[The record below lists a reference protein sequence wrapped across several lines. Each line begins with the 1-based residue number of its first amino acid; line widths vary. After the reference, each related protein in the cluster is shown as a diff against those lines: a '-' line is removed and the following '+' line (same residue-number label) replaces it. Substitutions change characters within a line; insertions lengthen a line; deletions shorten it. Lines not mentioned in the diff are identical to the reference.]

1 VWSDVTGQKEAG
13 AKTCWHGSQSAC
25 SARRCYFLMNE
36 NETIAR
42 LLRPADRRATD
53 DPFEKRNHR
62 HHIITIE
69 DEPSYPAAAW

>member
-1 VWSDVTGQKEAG
+1 
-13 AKTCWHGSQSAC
+13 
-25 SARRCYFLMNE
+25 MNE